1 MAKND
6 LHLTRNIGIMA
17 HIDAGKTTTSERIL
31 FYTGLT
37 HKIGEVHDG
46 AATMDWMEQ
55 EQERGITITSAATTT
70 RWKYAGDT
78 YKINLID
85 TPGHVDFT
93 AEVERSLRILD
104 GAVAAYCAVG
114 GVEPQSETVW
124 RQADKYNVP
133 RIAYVNKMDRSGA
146 DFFEVVR
153 QMKAVLGANPC
164 PVVIPIGAEENFKGL
179 VDLIKMKAIY
189 WHDETMGADYTIE
202 EIPANLVD
210 EANEWRDK
218 MLEKVAEFDDA
229 LMEKYF
235 DDPSTITEEEVL
247 RALRNATVQM
257 AVVPMLCGSSFK
269 NKGVQTLLD
278 YVCAFLPSPLDAEN
292 VVGTNPDTGAEE
304 DRKPSEDDKTSALAF
319 KIATDPYVGRLTFF
333 RVYSGK
339 IEAGSYIYN
348 SRSGKKER
356 VSRLFQMHSNKQ
368 RDKMLEKVA
377 EFDDALMEKYFDDPS
392 TITEEEVLR
401 ALRNATVQMAVVPM
415 LCGSSFKNKGVQT
428 LLDYVCAFLP
438 SPLDA
443 ENVVGT
449 NPDTGAEEDRKPS
462 EDDKTSA
469 LAFKIATD
477 PYVGRLTFFRV
488 YSGKIEAGSYIYNS
502 RSGKKE
508 RVSRLFQ
515 MHSNKQNPVEVI
527 GAGDIGAG
535 VGFKDI
541 HTGDTLCDE
550 TAPIVLESMDFPEP
564 VIGIAVEPKTQKDMD
579 KLSNG
584 LAKLAEEDPTFTVK
598 TDEQTGQTVISGMG
612 ELHLDIIIDRLKRE
626 FKVECN
632 QGKPQVNYKEAI
644 TKTVNLREVYKKQ
657 SGGRGKFADII
668 VNIGPVDEDFTQG
681 GLQFVDEVKGGNIPK
696 EFIPSVQKGFQT
708 AMKNGVLAGYPLDSL
723 KVTLVDGSFHP
734 VDSDQLSFEICA
746 IQAYK
751 NACAKAGPVLMEP
764 IMKLEVVTPE
774 ENMGDVIGDLNKR
787 RGQVEGMESSRS
799 GARIVKAMV
808 PLAEMFGYVT
818 ALRTITSGR
827 ATSSMVYSHH
837 AQVSSSIAKAVLEEV
852 KGRADLL

>member
-1 MAKND
+1 MAKQD

-46 AATMDWMEQ
+46 AATMDWMVQ

-70 RWKYAGDT
+70 RWNWNGNT

-93 AEVERSLRILD
+93 AEVERSLRVLD
-104 GAVAAYCAVG
+104 GAVATYCAVG

-133 RIAYVNKMDRSGA
+133 RIGYVNKMDRSGA
-146 DFFEVVR
+146 NFFEVLR
-153 QMKAVLGANPC
+153 QMREVLGANPC
-164 PVVIPIGAEENFKGL
+164 AIVVPIGAEENFRGL

-189 WHDETMGADYTIE
+189 WHDETMGADYE
-202 EIPANLVD
+202 VDEIPANLLD
-210 EANEWRDK
+210 EAQEWRDK
-218 MLEKVAEFDDA
+218 MLEQVAEFDDA
-229 LMEKYF
+229 LMEKFF
-235 DDPSTITEEEVL
+235 DDPSTITEEEIL
-247 RALRNATVQM
+247 RALRNATIKM

-278 YVCAFLPSPLDAEN
+278 YICAFLPSPMDTEN
-292 VVGTNPDTGAEE
+292 VVGTNPETGAEE
-304 DRKPSEDDKTSALAF
+304 DRKPSEDEKTAALAF

-339 IEAGSYIYN
+339 IEAGSYIFN
-348 SRSGKKER
+348 
-356 VSRLFQMHSNKQ
+356 
-368 RDKMLEKVA
+368 
-377 EFDDALMEKYFDDPS
+377 
-392 TITEEEVLR
+392 T
-401 ALRNATVQMAVVPM
+401 
-415 LCGSSFKNKGVQT
+415 
-428 LLDYVCAFLP
+428 
-438 SPLDA
+438 
-443 ENVVGT
+443 
-449 NPDTGAEEDRKPS
+449 
-462 EDDKTSA
+462 
-469 LAFKIATD
+469 
-477 PYVGRLTFFRV
+477 
-488 YSGKIEAGSYIYNS
+488 

-527 GAGDIGAG
+527 SAGDIGAG

-541 HTGDTLCDE
+541 RTGDTLCDE
-550 TAPIVLESMDFPEP
+550 SAPIVLESMDFPDP

-579 KLSNG
+579 KLSMG
-584 LAKLAEEDPTFTVK
+584 LAKLAEEDPTFRVS

-632 QGKPQVNYKEAI
+632 QGRPQVSYKEAI

-668 VNIGPVDEDFTQG
+668 VNVGPVDEGFEG
-681 GLQFVDEVKGGNIPK
+681 SLQFIDEVKGGNIPK

-708 AMKNGVLAGYPLDSL
+708 AMKNGVLAGYPMDTL
-723 KVTLVDGSFHP
+723 KVTLLDGSFHP
-734 VDSDQLSFEICA
+734 VDSDQLSFEIAA

-751 NACAKAGPVLMEP
+751 NACAKAGPVLLEP

-787 RGQVEGMESSRS
+787 RGQVEGMETSRS
-799 GARIVKAMV
+799 GARIVKANV
-808 PLAEMFGYVT
+808 PMAEMFGYVT

-827 ATSSMVYSHH
+827 ATSSMTFSHY
-837 AQVSSSIAKAVLEEV
+837 AQVSTSIAKAVLEEV
-852 KGRADLL
+852 KGRVDLL